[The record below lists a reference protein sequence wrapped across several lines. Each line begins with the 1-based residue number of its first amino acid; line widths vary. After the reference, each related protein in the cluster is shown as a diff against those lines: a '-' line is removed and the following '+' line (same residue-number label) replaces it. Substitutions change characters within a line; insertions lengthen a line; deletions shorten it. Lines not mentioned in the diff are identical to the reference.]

1 MSVAQPKPVLT
12 LAPLPTTRRGYG
24 IQLNY
29 LPKDDRILYGSG
41 RLVVLRS
48 VATPSDCL
56 LFTEHKA
63 NVTVA
68 TPSPSQTWVASGDDD
83 GNVLIWSYPSLK
95 LKTQYKIGKT
105 ITDIDWDESSTR
117 LVCAGDGNQKAKVI
131 SFDSGNSLGEITMH
145 SAPIISA
152 TYRKHRPF
160 RVVTASE
167 DLSVNLYEGPP
178 FKYSASYKGHTRY
191 PNGVR
196 YSPDGEVLVSVGA
209 DSRIV
214 VYDAKTLEVKR
225 EIDENVLDGHKAAI
239 YAFAFSPDSKQIVT
253 AAGNKQC
260 KLWDL
265 AEGKVVSTFTF
276 GSDIGDMQVGVVWT
290 KQHILSV
297 SLSGAINYLDTAN
310 PAQPTRIL
318 HGHQSTIQSLV
329 VLPSDNAFYTSG
341 LTGEITRWSKDGG
354 AGTWLTGKGH
364 GGMIVSALTLSDGRL
379 HSFGLDN
386 NMRVSPL
393 DSRSVS
399 TDSIPIGGQPVAA
412 VTTRAGVSVCIVAQD
427 KAVVLSPT
435 AVQSTVA
442 LGFTP
447 TAIGLSPDESI
458 VAIGGKDK
466 KLYLYSLTPS
476 NTATPLAPLTTL
488 TIHDKPI
495 TAIAF
500 HPSSTHIITVDREA
514 SIYIHSLTS
523 PYTLHNKSGWRFHN
537 AGIQSVGWAPSGSE
551 VVTAGLD
558 HAVIVWRQVEQ
569 YDSGLRV
576 KVDAAHSQSVDGVR
590 WWDATSF
597 ITYSSDKTIKVWQL

>member
-1 MSVAQPKPVLT
+1 MSTEPKPALT

-41 RLVVLRS
+41 RLVVVRS
-48 VATPSDCL
+48 VANPADCL
-56 LFTEHKA
+56 LFSEHKA

-68 TPSPSQTWVASGDDD
+68 CPSPSGTWVASGDDD
-83 GNVLIWSYPSLK
+83 GNVLIWSYPSMK
-95 LKTQYKIGKT
+95 LKTQYKTGKT
-105 ITDIDWDESSTR
+105 VADIDWDESSTR
-117 LVCAGDGNQKAKVI
+117 LLCAGDGSQKAKVI

-145 SAPIISA
+145 SAPIISG

-178 FKYSASYKGHTRY
+178 FKYKESYKGHTRY

-214 VYDAKTLEVKR
+214 VYDGKTLEVKR
-225 EIDENVLDGHKAAI
+225 EIDENVADGHKAAI
-239 YAFAFSPDSKQIVT
+239 YAFSFSPDSKQIVT

-260 KLWDL
+260 KLWDI

-276 GSDIGDMQVGVVWT
+276 GTDIGDMQVGVVWT
-290 KQHILSV
+290 AKYILSV
-297 SLSGAINYLDTAN
+297 SLSGAINYLDPAN
-310 PAQPTRIL
+310 PLQPVRVL

-329 VLPSDNAFYTSG
+329 ALPTASTFYTAG
-341 LTGEITRWSKDGG
+341 LTGEITRWTREG
-354 AGTWLTGKGH
+354 AGRWLTGKGH
-364 GGMIVSALTLSDGRL
+364 GGMIVSALALSESSL

-386 NMRVSPL
+386 TMRVSPL
-393 DSRSVS
+393 DSNAVS
-399 TDSIPIGGQPVAA
+399 ADGVAIGGQPIAA
-412 VTTRAGVSVCIVAQD
+412 ITTKAGVSVCVVAQD

-435 AVQSTVA
+435 AAESTLA

-447 TAIGLSPDESI
+447 TAVALSVDEKI

-466 KLYLYSLTPS
+466 KLHLYNFTPG
-476 NTATPLAPLTTL
+476 TATPLTAFHAVA
-488 TIHDKPI
+488 IHDKPI
-495 TAIAF
+495 TSIAF
-500 HPSSTHIITVDREA
+500 SPDGSYVVSVDREA
-514 SIYIHSLTS
+514 SIYIHSLQ
-523 PYTLHNKSGWRFHN
+523 PPHALHNKSGWRFHN
-537 AGIQSVGWAPSGSE
+537 AGIQAVAWSPAGSE

-558 HAVIVWRQVEQ
+558 HAVILWREVEKF
-569 YDSGLRV
+569 DSGLRV
-576 KVDAAHSQSVDGVR
+576 KVDHAHSQSVDGVR
-590 WWDATSF
+590 WWDERSF
-597 ITYSSDKTIKVWQL
+597 ITYGSDKVIKLWQL

>member
-1 MSVAQPKPVLT
+1 MSAEPKPVLT

-48 VATPSDCL
+48 VANPSDCL

-63 NVTVA
+63 AVTVA

-131 SFDSGNSLGEITMH
+131 SFDSGNSLGDITMH
-145 SAPIISA
+145 SAPIIAA

-178 FKYSASYKGHTRY
+178 FKYKESYKGHTRY

-214 VYDAKTLEVKR
+214 VYDGKTLEVKR
-225 EIDENVLDGHKAAI
+225 EIDENVADGHKAAI

-260 KLWDL
+260 KLWDI
-265 AEGKVVSTFTF
+265 AEGKVLTTFTF
-276 GSDIGDMQVGVVWT
+276 GNDIADMQVGVVWT
-290 KQHILSV
+290 KQHMLSV
-297 SLSGAINYLDTAN
+297 SLSGAINYLDLAN
-310 PAQPTRIL
+310 PAQPTRTL

-329 VLPSDNAFYTSG
+329 TLPEHNAFYTSG
-341 LTGEITRWSKDGG
+341 LTGEITRWTRDSGEG
-354 AGTWLTGKGH
+354 SWLTGKGH

-393 DSRSVS
+393 DANAVS
-399 TDSIPIGGQPVAA
+399 ADAIAIGGQPVAA
-412 VTTRAGVSVCIVAQD
+412 VTTRAGVSVVVVAQD
-427 KAVVLSPT
+427 KAVVLSLSGVE
-435 AVQSTVA
+435 ATVA
-442 LGFTP
+442 LGYTP
-447 TAIGLSPDESI
+447 TAVGLSVDEKV

-466 KLYLYSLTPS
+466 KLYLYNFTPG
-476 NTATPLAPLTTL
+476 TATPLTAFH
-488 TIHDKPI
+488 TITVHDKPI
-495 TAIAF
+495 TAITFSPNNSYLA
-500 HPSSTHIITVDREA
+500 SVDREA
-514 SIYIHSLTS
+514 SIYIHSLAA
-523 PYTLHNKSGWRFHN
+523 PHTLHNKSGWRFHN
-537 AGIQSVGWAPSGSE
+537 AGIQSVAWSPAGGE
-551 VVTAGLD
+551 LVTAGLD
-558 HAVIVWRQVEQ
+558 HSVIVWREVEKF
-569 YDSGLRV
+569 DSGLRV
-576 KVDAAHSQSVDGVR
+576 KVDGAHSASVDGVR
-590 WWDATSF
+590 WWDDKTF
-597 ITYSSDKTIKVWQL
+597 ITYSSDKSIKVWQL

>member
-1 MSVAQPKPVLT
+1 MSIDPKPVLT

-29 LPKDDRILYGSG
+29 LPKDERILYGSG

-48 VATPSDCL
+48 VANPSDCL

-95 LKTQYKIGKT
+95 LKTQYKTGKT

-117 LVCAGDGNQKAKVI
+117 LVCAGDGSQKAKVI

-145 SAPIISA
+145 SLPIIAA

-178 FKYSASYKGHTRY
+178 FKYKESYKGHTRY

-214 VYDAKTLEVKR
+214 VYDGKTLEVKR
-225 EIDENVLDGHKAAI
+225 EIDDTVADGHKAAI
-239 YAFAFSPDSKQIVT
+239 YAFSFSPDGKQIVT

-265 AEGKVVSTFTF
+265 AEGKVVTTFTF
-276 GSDIGDMQVGVVWT
+276 GTEIGDMQVGVVWT
-290 KQHILSV
+290 KNHILSV
-297 SLSGAINYLDTAN
+297 SLSGAINYLDPTN
-310 PAQPTRIL
+310 PQQPTRVV

-329 VLPSDNAFYTSG
+329 VLPTANTFYTSG
-341 LTGEITRWSKDGG
+341 LTGEITRWTREGEGK
-354 AGTWLTGKGH
+354 WLTGKGH

-386 NMRVSPL
+386 NMRVSTL
-393 DSRSVS
+393 ESNAVS
-399 TDSIPIGGQPVAA
+399 ADAVAIGGQPVAA
-412 VTTRAGVSVCIVAQD
+412 ITTQAGVSVCIVAQD
-427 KAVVLSPT
+427 KAVVLSTT
-435 AVQSTVA
+435 AAEVTVP
-442 LGFTP
+442 LGYTP
-447 TAIGLSPDESI
+447 TAIALSMDEKI

-466 KLYLYSLTPS
+466 KLYLYNFTPATS
-476 NTATPLAPLTTL
+476 TPLTAFHTL
-488 TIHDKPI
+488 AIHDKPI

-500 HPSSTHIITVDREA
+500 SPNNSYLASVDREA
-514 SIYIHSLTS
+514 SIYLHSV
-523 PYTLHNKSGWRFHN
+523 PPPHQLHNKSGWRFHN
-537 AGIQSVGWAPSGSE
+537 AGLLGVGWSPSSGE
-551 VVTAGLD
+551 LVTAGLD
-558 HAVIVWRQVEQ
+558 HSVIVWREVEKF
-569 YDSGLRV
+569 DSALRV
-576 KVDAAHSQSVDGVR
+576 KVDQAHSQSVDGVR
-590 WWDATSF
+590 WWDERTF
-597 ITYSSDKTIKVWQL
+597 ITYGSDKVIKVWQV